1 MSHATDLVSE
11 DSRSEQSLSEG
22 MAIVND
28 YLDTLRE
35 IRLTPE
41 EKKASL
47 DLLRE
52 ISGNVARTD
61 EVHAKA
67 TAEPYKALAGAFQEA
82 MARAE
87 SPAERR
93 EILDKV
99 LTALEATQE
108 RIEAQNQRTHD
119 TQRGGMRLA
128 ALLAGG
134 VTLLAV
140 LTRGVQPRG
149 RI

>member
-1 MSHATDLVSE
+1 MSHATDLANE
-11 DSRSEQSLSEG
+11 DSRSEHSLSEG

-67 TAEPYKALAGAFQEA
+67 TSEPYKALAGVLQEA
-82 MARAE
+82 MARTE
-87 SPAERR
+87 SPAERQ
-93 EILDKV
+93 EILDKALV
-99 LTALEATQE
+99 ALEATQE

-134 VTLLAV
+134 VTLLTV
-140 LTRGVQPRG
+140 LTRGVQLRG